1 MLDLHIAVPVDAVT
15 YVHYLIRAVLA
26 VAFLLEFQIKAKNI
40 RAFAKNDGVPLPIAR
55 FIATAEL
62 AAALSFISGILTQLA
77 ALGVMLL
84 MMITISLHI
93 FKWHSPYKA
102 GRGGWE
108 YDLLLLTLAAVLF
121 TV

>member
-1 MLDLHIAVPVDAVT
+1 MIHIDLPPLAITLT
-15 YVHYLIRAVLA
+15 YLLVRAVLA

-40 RAFAKNDGVPLPIAR
+40 RAFAKNDGLPVPVAV
-55 FIATAEL
+55 FVATAEL

-84 MMITISLHI
+84 MLCTMSLHI

-108 YDLLLLTLAAVLF
+108 YDLLLFTLAAVVV
-121 TV
+121 TGN

>member
-1 MLDLHIAVPVDAVT
+1 MYHIDVPANAIAS
-15 YVHYLIRAVLA
+15 VHILVRAVLA
-26 VAFLLEFQIKAKNI
+26 VAFLFEFKIKVSNIKA
-40 RAFAKNDGVPLPIAR
+40 FVKNDDVPLPLAW
-55 FIATAEL
+55 FIAMAEL

-84 MMITISLHI
+84 MMITISMHI

-108 YDLLLLTLAAVLF
+108 YDLLLFTLAAVLF
-121 TV
+121 TI